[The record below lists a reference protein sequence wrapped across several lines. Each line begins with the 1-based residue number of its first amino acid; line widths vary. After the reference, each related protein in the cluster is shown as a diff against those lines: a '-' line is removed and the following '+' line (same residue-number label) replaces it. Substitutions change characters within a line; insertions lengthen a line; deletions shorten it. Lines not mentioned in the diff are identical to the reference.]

1 MKEAENNKE
10 QSVLLVNEVIKSNKS
25 NNNKNPNEETNN
37 LLTEKQNNLEKEKEE
52 EENFLESNFIK
63 NKNEEAADEE
73 TKNLNEEAA
82 TENIPFTLLEE
93 TLNRIGYKKYQ
104 IVCIA
109 ISLICIT
116 AYGINLTIYAS
127 MVIPFKKFFKLT
139 DFELSAISSMLYV
152 GTALGHLVTGFITKT
167 FTRRQTV
174 IFLLAFISVLSFAI
188 GFVTEKHVFALF
200 RLGIGLGIGTLLPLV
215 INTLSEFL
223 PLYNKG
229 FFIMF
234 AFTGVY
240 LGQLIPNFFM
250 LELNPELSE
259 KNVGLVQIISSAF
272 CVLALILAIFLFED
286 SPISLVIKKDYH
298 KALALIEAMDHK
310 NTYTREKQV
319 MLLTEM
325 TKKFSIEGKEKKIS
339 SLYEGKFRKS
349 AILLGFVWLI
359 NSILFFGPAIIVSI
373 TIDKLGI
380 TLDKKT
386 IIENQL
392 KIILIGLIGFYVGGF
407 ISEFKFMGRLRT
419 IMLGFLLLILFV
431 FLTILLP
438 QKFSLFYGMAYAA
451 IPMFYFLTPI
461 YTAEFF
467 PSRLRDFGLGY
478 FYFINKIGGLAS
490 QFLFMHLAQIDVN
503 FPFYAIIALSVIN
516 IGFFALM
523 PYETLDKGMDFMEK
537 VE

>member
-1 MKEAENNKE
+1 MKENDVKE
-10 QSVLLVNEVIKSNKS
+10 QSNIPANEENKS
-25 NNNKNPNEETNN
+25 NNEVLLTTYNNKNLNEETNN
-37 LLTEKQNNLEKEKEE
+37 LLAEKQNNLVREEQEKFLLSNYINSNKNSNEE
-52 EENFLESNFIK
+52 EIK
-63 NKNEEAADEE
+63 DFSKEPNKFP
-73 TKNLNEEAA
+73 
-82 TENIPFTLLEE
+82 ITLLEE

-104 IVCIA
+104 IVCII

-174 IFLLAFISVLSFAI
+174 IAVLAFISLLSFII
-188 GFVTEKHVFALF
+188 GFIANKYLFALF

-229 FFIMF
+229 FFIML

-240 LGQLIPNFFM
+240 IGQLIPNFLM
-250 LELNPELSE
+250 LELNPELTE
-259 KNVGLVQIISSAF
+259 KNLGLIQIISSGF
-272 CVLALILAIFLFED
+272 SVIALILAAFLFED
-286 SPISLVIKKDYH
+286 SPISLVIKKEH
-298 KALALIEAMDHK
+298 QKALALIELMDNK
-310 NTYTREKQV
+310 NTYTREKKV

-339 SLYEGKFRKS
+339 SLFEPKFKKS
-349 AILLGFVWLI
+349 AILLSLIWLI

-380 TLDKKT
+380 SLDKKT

-392 KIILIGLIGFYVGGF
+392 KIILIGLTGFFLGGF

-419 IMLGFLLLILFV
+419 IMLGFLLLSIFV
-431 FLTILLP
+431 FFTILLP
-438 QKFSLFYGMAYAA
+438 QNFSLFYGMAYAS
-451 IPMFYFLTPI
+451 IPMFYFMVTI

-467 PSRLRDFGLGY
+467 PSRLRDLGLGF
-478 FYFINKIGGLAS
+478 FYFINKIGGLGS
-490 QFLFMHLAQIDVN
+490 QFLFVHLAQIDIYL
-503 FPFYAIIALSVIN
+503 PFYAIIAMSMLN
-516 IGFFALM
+516 IIFLALL

-537 VE
+537 IE